1 MKKTLLILAGGMGSR
16 FGGLKQIEPIGPNGE
31 FLIHYSIY
39 DAIKTGFNKIVFLIK
54 EENYEIFKKKIGD
67 MIKND
72 VEVHYVFQK
81 NDSLKQYVDI
91 PDTREKPLGTAHA
104 IYCAKD
110 IIKENF
116 TIINADDFYGRESYE
131 LLSKLMDENNSDF
144 VIAGYPLGNTV
155 TDNGSTK
162 RGICVMKDG
171 KLVELTES
179 VVEKTGDTF
188 KAKSLIGSNDVE
200 VSFDSLV
207 SMNMIAFTPKFLE
220 YLDENVVDF
229 FNNNI
234 DKIDTIEYLAVDVMN
249 EMFQKGIVNI
259 SVIKTPAK
267 WIGMTYREDKEIV
280 MNEINKLI
288 EDGTYPLKLFN

>member
-54 EENYEIFKKKIGD
+54 EENYEIFKEKIGD

-72 VEVHYVFQK
+72 VEVHYIFQK
-81 NDSLKQYVDI
+81 NDSIKQYVDI

-131 LLSKLMDENNSDF
+131 LLSKFMEENDSDF
-144 VIAGYPLGNTV
+144 AIAGYPLGNTV

-162 RGICVMKDG
+162 RGICVKKEG
-171 KLVELTES
+171 KLVALIES
-179 VVEKTGDTF
+179 IVEKTGDSF
-188 KAKSLIGSNDVE
+188 KATSLTGSKDVE

-220 YLDENVVDF
+220 YLDENIVKF
-229 FNNNI
+229 FKDNI
-234 DKIDTIEYLAVDVMN
+234 DKIDTVEYLSVDVMN
-249 EMFQKGIVNI
+249 EMFQKDIVNI
-259 SVIKTPAK
+259 SVIRTPAK
-267 WIGMTYREDKEIV
+267 WIGMTYKEDKEIV

-288 EDGTYPLKLFN
+288 EEGTYPLKLFN